1 VRQSH
6 RTEGAA
12 LDQHAVYLLLGLTR
26 SYPAHSH
33 GMTRSRLKAE
43 VEHGMPQLAHRG
55 HRVTQVNRGA
65 APSRPSSTPVQVAV
79 GRLGI
84 EPRTRGLKAGDDD
97 FWAPGDVC
105 W

>member
-1 VRQSH
+1 
-6 RTEGAA
+6 
-12 LDQHAVYLLLGLTR
+12 
-26 SYPAHSH
+26 
-33 GMTRSRLKAE
+33 MTASS
-43 VEHGMPQLAHRG
+43 
-55 HRVTQVNRGA
+55 QV
-65 APSRPSSTPVQVAV
+65 SAV